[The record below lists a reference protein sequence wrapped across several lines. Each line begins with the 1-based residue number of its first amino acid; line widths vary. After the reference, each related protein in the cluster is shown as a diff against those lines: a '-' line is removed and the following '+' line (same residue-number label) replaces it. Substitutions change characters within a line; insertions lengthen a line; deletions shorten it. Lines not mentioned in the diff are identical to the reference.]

1 MRDSWQ
7 RRIDRAAYLAERDE
21 TARPLLLVYGRL
33 LGIQRDCY
41 EMLRKRA
48 DRLTGSLDRDLPE
61 MRPCVEPML
70 SAVAAIGPPRLADEA
85 SRILGG
91 GAEAIDAMLLAG
103 WRIPGLKPRP
113 TRISSGDQFFPKI
126 ALQPYAEC
134 LASIGVRPRDRDG
147 LGGSERSGASDEAR
161 AERSELVGVQGSPTI
176 QDKSGASDE
185 ARAACPFC
193 GGAPQLSILESAGD
207 ADGGG
212 RQLLCGTCFTVW
224 PFRRVLCA
232 QCGEEDEHRL
242 SYYHSPA
249 FDHLR
254 VDACDTCR
262 HYLKTVDL
270 TRLGIAVPVVDEV
283 AGAPLDLWAHEHEYQ
298 KIELNLVGL

>member
-113 TRISSGDQFFPKI
+113 TRISSGEQFFPKI

-147 LGGSERSGASDEAR
+147 LGGSER
-161 AERSELVGVQGSPTI
+161 
-176 QDKSGASDE
+176 SGASDE

-254 VDACDTCR
+254 VEACDTCR

>member
-1 MRDSWQ
+1 MRDLWQ
-7 RRIDRAAYLAERDE
+7 RRIDRAAHLAERDE

-41 EMLRKRA
+41 EMLRQRA
-48 DRLTGSLDRDLPE
+48 DRLTGSLDRDLPAV
-61 MRPCVEPML
+61 RPCVAPML
-70 SAVAAIGPPRLADEA
+70 SAVAAIGPTRLADEA
-85 SRILGG
+85 RRILD
-91 GAEAIDAMLLAG
+91 GAAAAIDEMLLAG
-103 WRIPGLKPRP
+103 WHAP
-113 TRISSGDQFFPKI
+113 SGQQFFPKI

-134 LASIGVRPRDRDG
+134 LATIGQRPLDRDG
-147 LGGSERSGASDEAR
+147 LRGRERSGASAEAR
-161 AERSELVGVQGSPTI
+161 AERSEPVGVQGPPTI
-176 QDKSGASDE
+176 QGKY
-185 ARAACPFC
+185 ACPFC
-193 GGAPQLSILESAGD
+193 FGAPQLSILEGAGE

-232 QCGEEDEHRL
+232 QCGEEDEDRL
-242 SYYHSPA
+242 GYYRSPA

-270 TRLGIAVPVVDEV
+270 SRLGIAVPVVDEV
-283 AGAPLDLWAHEHEYQ
+283 AGASLDLWALEHDYQ

>member
-1 MRDSWQ
+1 
-7 RRIDRAAYLAERDE
+7 
-21 TARPLLLVYGRL
+21 
-33 LGIQRDCY
+33 
-41 EMLRKRA
+41 MLF
-48 DRLTGSLDRDLPE
+48 
-61 MRPCVEPML
+61 
-70 SAVAAIGPPRLADEA
+70 
-85 SRILGG
+85 
-91 GAEAIDAMLLAG
+91 AG
-103 WRIPGLKPRP
+103 WRMPDLKPRP
-113 TRISSGDQFFPKI
+113 ARIPSSGQFFTKI

-134 LASIGVRPRDRDG
+134 LASIGVRPRDRDRLRG
-147 LGGSERSGASDEAR
+147 RERSGASGEAR
-161 AERSELVGVQGSPTI
+161 AERSEPVGGQGSPTI
-176 QDKSGASDE
+176 QGKYGSGASGE
-185 ARAACPFC
+185 ARAERSEPVGGQGSPTIQGKYACPFC

-212 RQLLCGTCFTVW
+212 RQLLCGTCLTVW

-232 QCGEEDEHRL
+232 HCGEEDEHRL
-242 SYYHSPA
+242 AYYHSPA

-283 AGAPLDLWAHEHEYQ
+283 AGASLDLWALEHDYQ